1 MTVERRVQAPLL
13 DLGLLR
19 NRILVGATLAILIG
33 AGTINALMYLL
44 SLYFQDPA
52 SLGFS
57 PLEAGLATL
66 PATAGLVLVAPLV
79 PRLAKKFGGRQV
91 IGVGFVMTTAGFV
104 AIGLADASW
113 VYATFLLPLVAIAM
127 GMGLSNGPSSSAA
140 TAAVPA
146 EQVGEAS
153 GVSNMAR
160 YVGAAVATALAA
172 TIYGSVTANQRS
184 DGASAA
190 DALASG
196 LAAAS
201 WVMVVFSALG
211 ILLALVAIR
220 RFRAQQ
226 GTMQDAA
233 ASAAAH
239 LHTLP
244 TTAARAPSPTPGH
257 EASGGVS
264 PDRTRAV
271 AGARAD
277 RCRRSRRVAL
287 V

>member
-19 NRILVGATLAILIG
+19 NRILVGATIAILIG

-140 TAAVPA
+140 TACGPGRAGRRG
-146 EQVGEAS
+146 VGRLQHGE
-153 GVSNMAR
+153 V
-160 YVGAAVATALAA
+160 
-172 TIYGSVTANQRS
+172 
-184 DGASAA
+184 
-190 DALASG
+190 
-196 LAAAS
+196 
-201 WVMVVFSALG
+201 
-211 ILLALVAIR
+211 
-220 RFRAQQ
+220 
-226 GTMQDAA
+226 
-233 ASAAAH
+233 
-239 LHTLP
+239 
-244 TTAARAPSPTPGH
+244 
-257 EASGGVS
+257 
-264 PDRTRAV
+264 
-271 AGARAD
+271 
-277 RCRRSRRVAL
+277 RRSRGRHRPRGDHLRQRDRQPACGRCVRR
-287 V
+287 